1 MSGRHPRLSL
11 GKSES
16 AEATNAKT
24 AWEAWVQ
31 KRGIFGCLGAPAVCM
46 GPLMAAEAC
55 AAALRDSRDRDAE
68 SVPRGVRMALYL
80 QEVAD
85 KALGAWAGDAAHSGV
100 TGVGA
105 RGAEG
110 VGAGTG
116 IEKRKHLMPTCLPPA
131 IHSHE
136 YVLAHVAHSTAA
148 AAAGLGRT
156 DDAYSLL
163 KYAQEVGDTAAGP
176 PHFASATAGDAE
188 GPKAPGKGNVTK
200 KSRSP
205 PPLPQ
210 SITGIPAH
218 ASAHSKEGR
227 KAIGSAGSGA
237 RFSQKSS
244 L

>member
-1 MSGRHPRLSL
+1 MLGLHPRLSL

-16 AEATNAKT
+16 AEATNAEA
-24 AWEAWVQ
+24 AWDAWVQ
-31 KRGIFGCLGAPAVCM
+31 KRRIFGCLGAPAVCM
-46 GPLMAAEAC
+46 GPLMAAKAC
-55 AAALRDSRDRDAE
+55 AAALRDRDAL
-68 SVPRGVRMALYL
+68 SMSRGVWMALYL
-80 QEVAD
+80 QEIAD
-85 KALGAWAGDAAHSGV
+85 MALGAGAGDAAHSGV

-110 VGAGTG
+110 GGPRTG
-116 IEKRKHLMPTCLPPA
+116 IEKRKHLIPTCLPPA
-131 IHSHE
+131 IPSHE

-163 KYAQEVGDTAAGP
+163 KYAQEVGDTASGP
-176 PHFASATAGDAE
+176 PHFASSTAGDAE
-188 GPKAPGKGNVTK
+188 GPKAPGKGNATT
-200 KSRSP
+200 KSRIP

-218 ASAHSKEGR
+218 ATAHSKEGR
-227 KAIGSAGSGA
+227 KAYGSAGSGA

-244 L
+244 I

>member
-1 MSGRHPRLSL
+1 VSGRHPRLSL

-46 GPLMAAEAC
+46 GPLMAAKAC
-55 AAALRDSRDRDAE
+55 AAALRDRDAA
-68 SVPRGVRMALYL
+68 SVPRGVWMALYL

-85 KALGAWAGDAAHSGV
+85 KALGAGAGDAAHSGV

-110 VGAGTG
+110 GAGTG
-116 IEKRKHLMPTCLPPA
+116 IEKRKRFMPTCLPPA
-131 IHSHE
+131 IHSRE

-156 DDAYSLL
+156 NDAYSLL

-176 PHFASATAGDAE
+176 PDFASSRVGDAE
-188 GPKAPGKGNVTK
+188 GPKVSGKGNATTK
-200 KSRSP
+200 RRSP

-210 SITGIPAH
+210 SITGILAH

-227 KAIGSAGSGA
+227 KAYGSAGSGA
-237 RFSQKSS
+237 RFFTS
-244 L
+244 LLYGVII